1 MNETTV
7 WPQWLFLFGTALLY
21 VAIGVIGLWITGRGS
36 GAQPGERPRTS
47 GPGGRGGRR

>member
-7 WPQWLFLFGTALLY
+7 WPQWLFLFGTAILY

-36 GAQPGERPRTS
+36 GAQPDERPGS
-47 GPGGRGGRR
+47 GAGRRGGRR